1 MFEPYANIIQ
11 SLVHLRHLKICRHW
25 GSNTQLLNYESIYYT
40 KAFPTLKK
48 WNLTCTEIWTHG
60 RLFCNTNISGSVVF
74 YDFSLVH
81 FRHLKNRRPRG
92 LNQGWTCS
100 PIQYFREPVALPNNI
115 FRIQKKLT
123 SQRIMVLASWTCSQR
138 EIQFLAKTS
147 RTSVAGQK
155 YSLHARLVVAQPFSF
170 WSTVLNEKSGC
181 GSSVKHCSSAVPKTL
196 LEFPQCSDTEA
207 RHECFGTFFRYD
219 LVPTH

>member
-1 MFEPYANIIQ
+1 MSY
-11 SLVHLRHLKICRHW
+11 RHW
-25 GSNTQLLNYESIYYT
+25 GSNTWLLNYESIYYT

-48 WNLTCTEIWTHG
+48 NKTIAYTEVWTHG

-100 PIQYFREPVALPNNI
+100 PIQYFREPVVLPNNI

-181 GSSVKHCSSAVPKTL
+181 GSSIAVQPFPRLYLNYPSPPILKQDMNV
-196 LEFPQCSDTEA
+196 LE
-207 RHECFGTFFRYD
+207 HFFRYD